1 MYSFSIGLQVSKLM
15 SFLIDAGLFFHNSN
29 SGLYRGGAIEL
40 LRSKCGQNNNGLLE
54 KEVHDAF
61 YAIKVACSCS
71 ICLQNLST

>member
-1 MYSFSIGLQVSKLM
+1 MLASFSTTVTLVYTELQ
-15 SFLIDAGLFFHNSN
+15 
-29 SGLYRGGAIEL
+29 RGAIEL

-71 ICLQNLST
+71 ICQNLLT

>member
-15 SFLIDAGLFFHNSN
+15 SFLIDAGLFFHYSN

-61 YAIKVACSCS
+61 YAIKVASSCS
-71 ICLQNLST
+71 ICQNLST